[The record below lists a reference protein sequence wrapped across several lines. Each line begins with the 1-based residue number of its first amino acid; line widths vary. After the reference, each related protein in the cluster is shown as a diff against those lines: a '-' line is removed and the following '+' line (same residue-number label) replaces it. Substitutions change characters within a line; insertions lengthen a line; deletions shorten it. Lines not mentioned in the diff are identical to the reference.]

1 MPRKI
6 LAISNF
12 RERFDLL
19 PKLKQVIAEKQPDVL
34 VVIGNILKNE
44 KLEEEYSRA
53 LLSKREP
60 NRALIHEQE
69 PYIIETLDKFFR
81 EIGELGLKTFVVPG
95 KNDAPLKVFL
105 KAGYEAEIAYPNIRV
120 LHEGFGGWRGE
131 FEVIGFGGLLTEH
144 EFEEDF
150 VLKYPR
156 WYVEYVLKF
165 INELKPKR
173 LLAIFYTPPIGQ
185 FVDSLPG
192 ENKHYGSA
200 VVNTLIKTIVP
211 EVAIVGH
218 RGKGHELI
226 GSTIVVNPGDFGE
239 GRYAFLDLSQ
249 NKIKLEQF
257 S

>member
-12 RERFDLL
+12 KEHFELL
-19 PKLKQVIAEKQPDVL
+19 PKLKSVIAENKPDIL
-34 VVIGNILKNE
+34 VVIGDILGSDELEREHE
-44 KLEEEYSRA
+44 KA

-60 NRALIHEQE
+60 NRKLIHEKE
-69 PYIIETLDKFFR
+69 HYIIETLDKFFR

-120 LHEGFGGWRGE
+120 LHEGFAGWRGE
-131 FEVIGFGGLLTEH
+131 FELIGFGGLLTEH

-165 INELKPKR
+165 VNELKPRR
-173 LLAIFYTPPIGQ
+173 LVTLFYTPPIGQ
-185 FVDSLPG
+185 FVDSLP
-192 ENKHYGSA
+192 EDNKHYGSA
-200 VVNTLIKTIVP
+200 IVNTIIKSLNP
-211 EVAIVGH
+211 EVAIVGYH
-218 RGKGHELI
+218 GKGHELI
-226 GSTIVVNPGDFGE
+226 GNTIVVNPGDFGE
-239 GRYAFLDLSQ
+239 GRYAILDLTQ
-249 NKIKLEQF
+249 EKIRLEQF